1 MSRVAIIGGTGLSE
15 LVGLKNIKTEK
26 VDTVYGETSGVIES
40 GLLEGEEV
48 VFLSRHG
55 KPHTIPPHKINYRA
69 NLDALHK
76 LNVKKIIAVNAVGGI
91 SNDMPPKHIVIPHQI
106 IDYTYGREHTFYD
119 NTSEVELQHVD
130 FSDPYDG
137 DLRFKL
143 ISAAKQYDIPFSN
156 SGVYACTQGPRLE
169 SSAEVQRLLRD
180 GCDIVGMTGMPEAA
194 LARELGIAYA
204 SLCIVVNAAAG
215 LSQEPI
221 TMADIHRVL
230 SEGIADVLTLLKL
243 VISQLK

>member
-1 MSRVAIIGGTGLSE
+1 MVAMSRIAIIGGTGLSE

-119 NTSEVELQHVD
+119 NTSEDEL
-130 FSDPYDG
+130 
-137 DLRFKL
+137 
-143 ISAAKQYDIPFSN
+143 
-156 SGVYACTQGPRLE
+156 
-169 SSAEVQRLLRD
+169 
-180 GCDIVGMTGMPEAA
+180 
-194 LARELGIAYA
+194 
-204 SLCIVVNAAAG
+204 
-215 LSQEPI
+215 
-221 TMADIHRVL
+221 
-230 SEGIADVLTLLKL
+230 
-243 VISQLK
+243 